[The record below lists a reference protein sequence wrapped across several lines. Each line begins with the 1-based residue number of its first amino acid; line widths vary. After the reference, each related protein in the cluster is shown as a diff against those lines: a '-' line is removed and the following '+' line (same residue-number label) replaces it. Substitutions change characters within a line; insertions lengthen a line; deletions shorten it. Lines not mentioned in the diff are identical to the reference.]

1 MNNVDAFFPPRL
13 ETLEF
18 HDLWHSLK
26 VPNEVDLLRQLAS
39 GMKLAAILVPM
50 LNMCNR
56 GLASY
61 RSRSPYAKGTND
73 EEER

>member
-1 MNNVDAFFPPRL
+1 L
-13 ETLEF
+13 EILEF

-26 VPNEVDLLRQLAS
+26 VPNEVDLLKQLAS
-39 GMKLAAILVPM
+39 GMKLAVILVST
-50 LNMCNR
+50 LNNMCNR

-61 RSRSPYAKGTND
+61 CSRSSYAKGTND